1 MCNTAFLLALQKW
14 QLVIFSLFVPFL
26 SIICP
31 NYCMH
36 IAILVP

>member
-14 QLVIFSLFVPFL
+14 QLGFLAVLYLFL